1 MKSKKNIPQEQPP
14 VSKSQRRRDALELK
28 SLAADLIKLSPARL
42 ASVPLDDSLVSAI
55 EEARQ
60 FRSHGARK
68 RQLQY
73 VAKLLRRDDP
83 EPIFQALE
91 EFDSAGRQLI
101 ARQHRVESWRDCLLE
116 SGDQVLGVLLRQR
129 RDADAQAFRQLIRN
143 AQKESAR
150 GQPPAAARAL
160 FRLLREL
167 DQTEPWPATPGS

>member
-1 MKSKKNIPQEQPP
+1 MKSKKNFPEEQLP

-28 SLAADLIKLSPARL
+28 SLATDLIKLSPARL

-73 VAKLLRRDDP
+73 VAKLLRRVDP
-83 EPIFQALE
+83 DPIFQTLE
-91 EFDSAGRQLI
+91 EFDSAARQLI
-101 ARQHRVESWRDCLLE
+101 ARQHRVDSWRDCLIE
-116 SGDQVLGVLLRQR
+116 SGDQALGVLLRQR

-150 GQPPAAARAL
+150 GKPPAAARTL

-167 DQTEPWPATPGS
+167 DQTEPLPPTPGS